1 MVMDV
6 VVAEKIK
13 MLEERKGGPSRDML
27 KSILLS
33 VLHV

>member
-6 VVAEKIK
+6 VVADKIK
-13 MLEERKGGPSRDML
+13 LMEGEKNGLSRSMLR
-27 KSILLS
+27 SILLS

>member
-13 MLEERKGGPSRDML
+13 LMEKEKDGPSRAIL
-27 KSILLS
+27 RSNLLS
-33 VLHV
+33 VLHF